1 MKPYLSILLA
11 LGACANSIS
20 GPDGFTPNSQLAQ
33 AADRLA
39 DGGPNL
45 STVEILLA
53 YFDQGTLT
61 CSQLVNQNDGGL
73 MRTGR
78 AIVLVVGT
86 LDLTPIIPGEYFFIP
101 PTEQGVPADAG
112 NLLAGL
118 ELSDSSEG
126 VLGDSVGGS
135 VTLTEVSPDLVGSF
149 NSMMALNGNPSGTLS
164 GSFRATFCP
173 LP

>member
-1 MKPYLSILLA
+1 MKPLLSILLA

-20 GPDGFTPNSQLAQ
+20 GPNGFTPNSQLAQ
-33 AADRLA
+33 PTDSLA

-45 STVEILLA
+45 STVRILLA

-61 CSQLVNQNDGGL
+61 CNQLADQGDAGL

-86 LDLTPIIPGEYFFIP
+86 YDLTPIISGEYFFIP
-101 PTEQGVPADAG
+101 PSEQVVPADAG
-112 NLLAGL
+112 NLLAAL

-149 NSMMALNGNPSGTLS
+149 TSTMALDGTPSGTLS
-164 GSFRATFCP
+164 GSFHATLCP

>member
-1 MKPYLSILLA
+1 MKPHLSILLA

-20 GPDGFTPNSQLAQ
+20 GPDGFTPNSQLSQ
-33 AADRLA
+33 ATDRLA

-53 YFDQGTLT
+53 YIDQGTLS
-61 CSQLVNQNDGGL
+61 CGQLASQGDAGL

-78 AIVLVVGT
+78 AIVIVVGT
-86 LDLTPIIPGEYFFIP
+86 FDLTPVVPGQYFLIS
-101 PTEQGVPADAG
+101 PTEGVPVDAG

-118 ELSDSSEG
+118 KLTDSSEG

-135 VTLTEVSPDLVGSF
+135 VTLTEVSPDVVGSF
-149 NSMMALNGNPSGTLS
+149 TSTMALNGTPSGTLS
-164 GSFRATFCP
+164 GSFHATFCP